1 MKRRGMSGRLS
12 ALAAFVLLVVAT
24 MGAGAGQSA
33 LGGASQGGTIVDG
46 TTDTV
51 TNIDPAGE
59 YDYGSF
65 TVDLLIYEGLY
76 GFPRGAKLAP
86 VLATGCAPSK
96 NLKAWRCNLRRGV
109 KFHNGSALD
118 SGDVKFSF
126 DRVVKINDPSG
137 IVSLLGN
144 LKNVKTNGRYAV
156 TFNLK
161 SPQSTW
167 RLILATSAGLIVP
180 QGTYPANKLQANN
193 QPQIG
198 TGAYRLTRY
207 TPGQQAVFEAFDD
220 YWGTKAK
227 NDGLIIRYYAKSSTM
242 KLAVQRGEI
251 DMAFQTFTPTELASL
266 TQAKGVTVHVG
277 NGAVIRYMALNV
289 TRAPTN
295 NLAVRKA
302 LAYLMPRQTIAS
314 RVWRGTVTPLY
325 SVPPAGLPGH
335 IDAFATVYGRE
346 PNRTAARKV
355 LQAAGVQT
363 PVAIDIWWT
372 PTHYGDASADEYA
385 EIKRALDASG
395 LFKVTLKSTE
405 WAQYSDALGRQ
416 YNAFQVGWFPDYPDP
431 ENYIVPFYRSDTWIA
446 NGYNSPK
453 MEALIKKELAART
466 EAQRL
471 AAIRQAQMIG
481 AREVPIIP
489 YWQGNM
495 VAVARSN
502 VRGVPGTLDAAFI
515 MRFWQLSKS

>member
-1 MKRRGMSGRLS
+1 MKRRARGWRFGVLASGV
-12 ALAAFVLLVVAT
+12 ALAVVVL
-24 MGAGAGQSA
+24 GAGAGYSA
-33 LGGASQGGTIVDG
+33 LSGSSQDAIIIDG
-46 TTDTV
+46 TSDSV

-65 TVDLLIYEGLY
+65 TVDVLIYEGLY
-76 GFPRGAKLAP
+76 GFPNGPRLTP
-86 VLATGCAPSK
+86 VLATGCKASA
-96 NLKAWRCNLRRGV
+96 NLKSWRCTLRRNV
-109 KFHNGSALD
+109 TFHDGSAFD

-137 IVSLLGN
+137 IASLLGN
-144 LKNVKTNGRYAV
+144 LKSVQTNGKYAV

-167 RLILATSAGLIVP
+167 PLILATSAGLIVP
-180 QGTYPANKLQANN
+180 QGTYPANKLQAND

-198 TGAYRLTRY
+198 TGYYKLTRY
-207 TPGQQAVFEAFDD
+207 TPGQQAVFEANDD

-251 DMAFQTFTPTELASL
+251 DMAFQTFTPTELVSL
-266 TQAKGVTVHVG
+266 RKAKGIRVHVG
-277 NGAVIRYMALNV
+277 NGAVIRYMALSM
-289 TRAPTN
+289 TRPPTN
-295 NLAVRKA
+295 NVAVRKA
-302 LAYLMPRQTIAS
+302 LAYLMPRQAIAN
-314 RVWRGTVTPLY
+314 RVWRGTVKPLY
-325 SVPPAGLPGH
+325 SIPPAGLPGH
-335 IDAFATVYGRE
+335 VDAFATIYGRV
-346 PNRTAARKV
+346 PSVSKARAV
-355 LQAAGVQT
+355 LRAAGVQT

-385 EIKRALDASG
+385 EIKRALDSSG
-395 LFKVTLKSTE
+395 LFDVTLKSTE
-405 WAQYSDALGRQ
+405 WAQYSDTLGRQ
-416 YNAFQVGWFPDYPDP
+416 YDAFQVGWFPDYPDA

-446 NGYNSPK
+446 NGYNSPA
-453 MEALIKKELAART
+453 MEAVIKKELAART
-466 EAQRL
+466 PSARL

-481 AREVPIIP
+481 AREVPVIP

-495 VAVARSN
+495 VAVARTN
-502 VRGVPGTLDAAFI
+502 IRGVPGTLDAAFW